1 MKRAL
6 LITTSQPALI
16 AVQVADLWRILNVDY
31 SFQISLLLNDELTL
45 Q

>member
-6 LITTSQPALI
+6 LITTSQSALI
-16 AVQVADLWRILNVDY
+16 AVQVGDLWRTLNVDY